1 MGRRRDRRYAGL
13 MIKIISLLRRNPKLT
28 PDEFRA
34 YWRDTHVP
42 LVRSLLPGL
51 RHYEGCFPVDGAL
64 DGYDAHAI
72 VELAFDDRETMER
85 EMNSDA
91 FLSEERV
98 RSSAH
103 LLDLNSVRNI
113 LVETEDALKL

>member
-1 MGRRRDRRYAGL
+1 
-13 MIKIISLLRRNPKLT
+13 MIKIISLLRRNPKLSVE
-28 PDEFRA
+28 EFRS

-51 RHYEGCFPVDGAL
+51 RHYEGCFPLDGTL
-64 DGYDAHAI
+64 DGYDADAI
-72 VELAFDDRETMER
+72 VELAFDDREAMER
-85 EMNSDA
+85 EMNSPA
-91 FLSEERV
+91 FLCEERV

-103 LLDLNSVRNI
+103 LLDLASVRNI